1 MKEREKKRNY
11 VSIYSSIAAT
21 VLSEE
26 RLMNK
31 FGSQLS
37 HVMLHEGNGGGSDE
51 AGAAGELEINATG
64 TSSRALLKTPSRWF
78 TVAI

>member
-1 MKEREKKRNY
+1 
-11 VSIYSSIAAT
+11 
-21 VLSEE
+21 
-26 RLMNK
+26 MNK